1 MEKLFRKKRCTML
14 ISDRS
19 KEIIENLMNAN
30 EPLTIS
36 DLAKTLNV
44 TERTIYRQ
52 IPEVTEIIES
62 YDLTL
67 DNTSGKGFMIFG
79 SLYNIKRLS
88 IAFEEVKNEQSYS
101 SKERVDII
109 ILFLLNEDD
118 YIKTQSLAIDL
129 NTSSQTIR
137 NDYHS
142 LKKKLQGHNVV
153 FETKKSEGVRL
164 NGHEIPKRHLFVN
177 VLLQNIAPDSFFD
190 WLKHDNYRYH
200 PFIDLLKKFD
210 YEQILKIFYQKIQP
224 VIRKRH
230 LNISDKELQEFLLL
244 IAIFIKR
251 HTNIDDREDILKL
264 TIQESTTDYE
274 EHFRQDIM
282 KILKNNFDIS
292 IYNNEQD
299 YFCWMIHLYVGRSH
313 FELNHQ
319 ISAFQNLDHISC
331 LISEVEKKFHFPFD
345 EDKNLAENLLL
356 HINMAME
363 RIQSGITV
371 TNPMLEDIYQSNP
384 KLYEIVKESFQKI
397 FHPTKIPED
406 EIGYIVIY
414 FIASLDYLSKNSIS
428 VLVVC
433 STGIG
438 SSKMLRSRL
447 EREFSEIDVKKIISL
462 HKLHDENLKQYD
474 LIISTVPLDLDEN
487 KFLCVSPLLNED
499 EKHKV
504 KEQIEILN
512 KQRRLS

>member
-1 MEKLFRKKRCTML
+1 ML

-19 KEIIENLMNAN
+19 KEIIEILMNAN
-30 EPLTIS
+30 GPLTVS
-36 DLAKTLNV
+36 ALAKKLNV

-52 IPEVTEIIES
+52 VPEVTQIMES

-67 DNTSGKGFMIFG
+67 DNSSGKGFMIFG
-79 SLYNIKRLS
+79 SLYNIKRLNS
-88 IAFEEVKNEQSYS
+88 AFEEVKSEQNYS

-109 ILFLLNEDD
+109 LLTLLNEDD
-118 YIKTQSLAIDL
+118 YIKTQSLAIDM

-142 LKKKLQGHNVV
+142 LKEKLQGHNVT

-164 NGHEIPKRHLFVN
+164 TGLEIPKRHLFVN
-177 VLLQNIAPDSFFD
+177 VLLQNITPDTFFD
-190 WLKHDNYRYH
+190 WVKNDNFRPN
-200 PFIDLLKKFD
+200 PFIDLLESFD
-210 YEQILKIFYQKIQP
+210 YEQDLKILYDKLQP

-244 IAIFIKR
+244 ITVFIKR
-251 HTNIDDREDILKL
+251 HFIIDQQEDILKL
-264 TIQESTTDYE
+264 TIQNSDTDYE
-274 EHFRQDIM
+274 EQFRQDVL
-282 KILKNNFDIS
+282 KILKHNFNIELFD
-292 IYNNEQD
+292 NEQD
-299 YFCWMIHLYVGRSH
+299 YFHWMIHLYVGRTH
-313 FELNHQ
+313 FELNQ
-319 ISAFQNLDHISC
+319 QVSAFQNLDHISC
-331 LISEVEKKFHFPFD
+331 LISEIESKFQFPFSQ
-345 EDKNLAENLLL
+345 DKNLAENLLL

-384 KLYEIVKESFQKI
+384 KLYEIVKQCFRNVFQPI
-397 FHPTKIPED
+397 KIPED

-414 FIASLDYLSKNSIS
+414 FIASMDTLSKHSIS

-462 HKLHDENLKQYD
+462 HKLRDEDLSLYD

-487 KFLCVSPLLNED
+487 KYLCVSPLLNQE
-499 EKHKV
+499 EKEHV
-504 KEQIEILN
+504 KKKIDSLN
-512 KQRRLS
+512 KL

>member
-1 MEKLFRKKRCTML
+1 ML

-30 EPLTIS
+30 GPLTVS
-36 DLAKTLNV
+36 ALSKKLGV

-67 DNTSGKGFMIFG
+67 DNSSGNGFMIFG
-79 SLYNIKRLS
+79 SLYNLKRLNS
-88 IAFEEVKNEQSYS
+88 AFEEVKTEQNYS
-101 SKERVDII
+101 NKERVDII
-109 ILFLLNEDD
+109 LLTLLNEDD
-118 YIKTQSLAIDL
+118 YIKTQALAIDL

-137 NDYHS
+137 NDYQS
-142 LKKKLQGHNVV
+142 MKEKLQGHNVQ

-164 NGHEIPKRHLFVN
+164 TGHEIPKRHLFVN
-177 VLLQNIAPDSFFD
+177 VLLQNIAPDNFFD
-190 WLKHDNYRYH
+190 WLKDNNYRPNH
-200 PFIDLLKKFD
+200 FIDLLKNFD
-210 YEQILKIFYQKIQP
+210 YEEPLKVLYQKMQN

-230 LNISDKELQEFLLL
+230 LNISDKELQEFLVL

-251 HTNIDDREDILKL
+251 HSYINDQEDILKL
-264 TIQESTTDYE
+264 MIQDSNTDYE
-274 EHFRQDIM
+274 
-282 KILKNNFDIS
+282 
-292 IYNNEQD
+292 D
-299 YFCWMIHLYVGRSH
+299 YFHWMIHLYVGRSH
-313 FELNHQ
+313 YELNQQ
-319 ISAFQNLDHISC
+319 ISAFQNLDHISS
-331 LISEVEKKFHFPFD
+331 LINEIEKKFHFPFS

-371 TNPMLEDIYQSNP
+371 TNPMLEDIYQSDP
-384 KLYEIVKESFQKI
+384 KLYEIVKESFRNI
-397 FHPTKIPED
+397 FQPIKIPED

-414 FIASLDYLSKNSIS
+414 FIASMDYLSKNSIS

-462 HKLHDENLKQYD
+462 HKLHDEDLKQYD
-474 LIISTVPLDLDEN
+474 FIISTVPLDLDES
-487 KFLCVSPLLNED
+487 KYLCVSPLLND
-499 EKHKV
+499 GEKEKV
-504 KEQIEILN
+504 RKQIDILN
-512 KQRRLS
+512 KR

>member
-1 MEKLFRKKRCTML
+1 ML

-30 EPLTIS
+30 GPLTVS
-36 DLAKTLNV
+36 ALSKKLGV

-67 DNTSGKGFMIFG
+67 DNSSGNGFMIFG
-79 SLYNIKRLS
+79 SLYNLKRLNS
-88 IAFEEVKNEQSYS
+88 AFEEVKTEQNYS
-101 SKERVDII
+101 NKERVDII
-109 ILFLLNEDD
+109 LLTLLNEDD
-118 YIKTQSLAIDL
+118 YIKTQALAIDL

-137 NDYHS
+137 NDYQS
-142 LKKKLQGHNVV
+142 MKEKLQGHNVQ

-164 NGHEIPKRHLFVN
+164 TGHEIPKRHLFVN
-177 VLLQNIAPDSFFD
+177 VLLQNIAPDNIFD
-190 WLKHDNYRYH
+190 WLKDNNYRPNH
-200 PFIDLLKKFD
+200 FIDLLKNFD
-210 YEQILKIFYQKIQP
+210 YEEPLKVLYQKMQN

-230 LNISDKELQEFLLL
+230 LNISDKELQEFLVL

-251 HTNIDDREDILKL
+251 HSYINDQEDILKL
-264 TIQESTTDYE
+264 TIQDSNTDYE
-274 EHFRQDIM
+274 DHFRQDIL
-282 KILKNNFDIS
+282 KILEVDFKIQLYD
-292 IYNNEQD
+292 NERD
-299 YFCWMIHLYVGRSH
+299 YFHWMIHLYVGRSH
-313 FELNHQ
+313 YELNQQ
-319 ISAFQNLDHISC
+319 ISAFQNLDHISS
-331 LISEVEKKFHFPFD
+331 LINEIEKKFHFPFS

-371 TNPMLEDIYQSNP
+371 TNPMLEDIYQSDP
-384 KLYEIVKESFQKI
+384 KLYEIVKESFRNI
-397 FHPTKIPED
+397 FQPIKIPED

-414 FIASLDYLSKNSIS
+414 FIASMDYLSKNSIS

-447 EREFSEIDVKKIISL
+447 EREFLKLMLKRSFLYINCMMKNWINMISL
-462 HKLHDENLKQYD
+462 FPPCP
-474 LIISTVPLDLDEN
+474 LILMRVNIYVFLLCSMKKKKRKYEN
-487 KFLCVSPLLNED
+487 KLIS
-499 EKHKV
+499 
-504 KEQIEILN
+504 
-512 KQRRLS
+512 

>member
-1 MEKLFRKKRCTML
+1 ML

-19 KEIIENLMNAN
+19 KEIIENLMNASG
-30 EPLTIS
+30 PLTVYA
-36 DLAKTLNV
+36 LAQKLNV

-62 YDLTL
+62 YDLSL
-67 DNTSGKGFMIFG
+67 DNSSGKGFMIFG

-88 IAFEEVKNEQSYS
+88 NAFEEVKTAQNYS
-101 SKERVDII
+101 SKDRVDII
-109 ILFLLNEDD
+109 LLKLLNEDD
-118 YIKTQSLAIDL
+118 YIKTQSFAIDL

-142 LKKKLQGHNVV
+142 LKERLQGHNVA

-164 NGHEIPKRHLFVN
+164 TGHEIPKRHLFVN
-177 VLLQNIAPDSFFD
+177 ILLQNITPDHFFD
-190 WLKHDNYRYH
+190 WLKDDHYSPN
-200 PFIDLLKKFD
+200 PFIDLLKNLA
-210 YEQILKIFYQKIQP
+210 YENPLKTLYQKIQP

-244 IAIFIKR
+244 IAVFIKR
-251 HTNIDDREDILKL
+251 HPHVQGLEDILKL
-264 TIQESTTDYE
+264 TIQDSNTDYE
-274 EHFRQDIM
+274 EQFRQDIV
-282 KILKNNFDIS
+282 KILKNNFNIE
-292 IYNNEQD
+292 IYANEQD
-299 YFCWMIHLYVGRSH
+299 YFRWMIHLYVGRSH
-313 FELNHQ
+313 YELNQQ

-331 LISEVEKKFHFPFD
+331 LISEIESKFHFPFST
-345 EDKNLAENLLL
+345 DKNLAENLLL

-363 RIQSGITV
+363 RIQSGIVV

-384 KLYEIVKESFQKI
+384 KLYEIVKESFRNI
-397 FHPTKIPED
+397 FQPIQIPED

-414 FIASLDYLSKNSIS
+414 FIASMDSLSQNSIS

-447 EREFSEIDVKKIISL
+447 EREFSEIYVKKIISL
-462 HKLHDENLKQYD
+462 HKLHDEDLNQYD
-474 LIISTVPLDLDEN
+474 FIISTVPLDLDES
-487 KFLCVSPLLNED
+487 KYLCVSPLLNAD
-499 EKHKV
+499 EKAVLK
-504 KEQIEILN
+504 KQIDTLN
-512 KQRRLS
+512 IQR

>member
-1 MEKLFRKKRCTML
+1 ML

-30 EPLTIS
+30 GPLTVS
-36 DLAKTLNV
+36 ALSKKLGV

-67 DNTSGKGFMIFG
+67 DNSSGNGFMIFG
-79 SLYNIKRLS
+79 SLYNLKRLNS
-88 IAFEEVKNEQSYS
+88 AFEEVKTEQNYS
-101 SKERVDII
+101 NKERVDII
-109 ILFLLNEDD
+109 LLTLLNEDD
-118 YIKTQSLAIDL
+118 YIKTQALAIDL

-137 NDYHS
+137 NDYQS
-142 LKKKLQGHNVV
+142 MKEKLQGHNVQ

-164 NGHEIPKRHLFVN
+164 TGHEIPKRHLFVN
-177 VLLQNIAPDSFFD
+177 VLLQNIAPDNFFD
-190 WLKHDNYRYH
+190 WLKDNNYRPNH
-200 PFIDLLKKFD
+200 FIDLLKNFD
-210 YEQILKIFYQKIQP
+210 YEEPLKVLYQKMQN

-230 LNISDKELQEFLLL
+230 LNISDKELQEFLVL

-251 HTNIDDREDILKL
+251 HSYINDQEDILKL
-264 TIQESTTDYE
+264 
-274 EHFRQDIM
+274 
-282 KILKNNFDIS
+282 
-292 IYNNEQD
+292 
-299 YFCWMIHLYVGRSH
+299 MIHLYVGRSH
-313 FELNHQ
+313 YELNQQ
-319 ISAFQNLDHISC
+319 ISAFQNLDHISS
-331 LISEVEKKFHFPFD
+331 LINEIEKKFHFPFS

-371 TNPMLEDIYQSNP
+371 TNPMLEDIYQSDP
-384 KLYEIVKESFQKI
+384 KLYEIVKESFRNI
-397 FHPTKIPED
+397 FQPIKIPED

-414 FIASLDYLSKNSIS
+414 FIASMDYLSKNSIS

-462 HKLHDENLKQYD
+462 HKLHDEKLDQYD
-474 LIISTVPLDLDEN
+474 FIISTVPLDLDES
-487 KFLCVSPLLNED
+487 KYLCVSPLLNEE
-499 EKHKV
+499 EKEKV
-504 KEQIEILN
+504 RKQIDILN
-512 KQRRLS
+512 KR

>member
-1 MEKLFRKKRCTML
+1 ML

-30 EPLTIS
+30 GPLTIS
-36 DLAKTLNV
+36 DLAQKLNV

-67 DNTSGKGFMIFG
+67 DNSSGKGFMIFG

-88 IAFEEVKNEQSYS
+88 SAFEEVKTEQNYS
-101 SKERVDII
+101 SEDRVDII
-109 ILFLLNEDD
+109 LLKLLTEDD
-118 YIKTQSLAIDL
+118 YIKTQSFAIDL

-142 LKKKLQGHNVV
+142 LKEKLQGHNVI

-164 NGHEIPKRHLFVN
+164 TGHEIPKRHLFVN
-177 VLLQNIAPDSFFD
+177 VLLQNITPNLFFD
-190 WLKHDNYRYH
+190 WLKDNHYSPT
-200 PFIDLLKKFD
+200 PFISLLKDFD
-210 YEQILKIFYQKIQP
+210 YEKTLKILYQKIQP

-251 HTNIDDREDILKL
+251 HPHVHELEDILKL
-264 TIQESTTDYE
+264 TIQDSNTDYE
-274 EHFRQDIM
+274 EQFRQDII
-282 KILKNNFDIS
+282 KILKNNFNIE
-292 IYNNEQD
+292 IYDNEQD
-299 YFCWMIHLYVGRSH
+299 YFRWMIHLYVGRSH
-313 FELNHQ
+313 YELNQQ

-331 LISEVEKKFHFPFD
+331 LIREIEDKFHFPFSN
-345 EDKNLAENLLL
+345 DKNLAENLLL

-363 RIQSGITV
+363 RIQSGIIV

-384 KLYEIVKESFQKI
+384 KLYEIVKKSFQHI
-397 FHPTKIPED
+397 FQPIKIPED

-414 FIASLDYLSKNSIS
+414 FIASMDSLSQNSIS

-447 EREFSEIDVKKIISL
+447 EREFSEIDVKKIVSL
-462 HKLHDENLKQYD
+462 HKLHDEDLDQYD
-474 LIISTVPLDLDEN
+474 FIISTVPLDLDES
-487 KFLCVSPLLNED
+487 KYLCVSPLLNEN
-499 EKHKV
+499 EKATLRK
-504 KEQIEILN
+504 QIDTLN
-512 KQRRLS
+512 LQQHRS